1 MVSLLYYLVKFSHF
15 FDQFFPPI
23 GTVLQL
29 GESNMIPFSH
39 QDGGE
44 QSPKSS
50 VKGMAEPE
58 TKPRSRT
65 CRTR

>member
-1 MVSLLYYLVKFSHF
+1 MVSLLLYLVRFSHF

-39 QDGGE
+39 QDRGE

-58 TKPRSRT
+58 TKPRIRT